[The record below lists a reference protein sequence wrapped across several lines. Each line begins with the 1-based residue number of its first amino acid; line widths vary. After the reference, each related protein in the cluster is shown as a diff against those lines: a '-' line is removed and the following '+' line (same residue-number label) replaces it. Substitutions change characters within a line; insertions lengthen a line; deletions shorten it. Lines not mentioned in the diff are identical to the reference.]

1 MANPKSFAGVRR
13 LAAGGD
19 VNVISMHH
27 LLMSMCR
34 LFHARLITWR
44 RVIIDRD
51 ARTGERSPLT
61 ARWSA
66 PAIRKKAVHLRDQTV
81 ELDRL
86 GIELIAARG

>member
-1 MANPKSFAGVRR
+1 MAISGQ
-13 LAAGGD
+13 D
-19 VNVISMHH
+19 VNIRSKHH
-27 LLMSMCR
+27 ILMSMCR
-34 LFHARLITWR
+34 LFPARLITWR

-51 ARTGERSPLT
+51 AHAQESAPLT